1 MQLRYV
7 ILQWFVYRSKKK
19 KLKIFFLSLLIYFK
33 HFRPIRFFSII
44 EYLNVNS
51 VGKRIKSYLIEKKK
65 KKVFSLSLPS
75 LALALSRLSFVVEYD
90 EFRSRTRLFPLFS
103 EQGACTFTSRRN
115 DICVLM
121 RVLASYSLRFFFLY
135 ACMSTFIILPMGFV
149 CSKEGRKKKKKRRR
163 RRKKLHYSVVTNI
176 YKDRNFLCVSG
187 LQAIKFVL
195 SIIELIKQHERGGFL
210 RAREKPWKRV
220 FFSFS

>member
-1 MQLRYV
+1 M
-7 ILQWFVYRSKKK
+7 
-19 KLKIFFLSLLIYFK
+19 KIFFLSLLIYFK

-121 RVLASYSLRFFFLY
+121 RVLASYSLRFFF
-135 ACMSTFIILPMGFV
+135 CMPV
-149 CSKEGRKKKKKRRR
+149 CRHLLFFQWVLSARKKVEKKRRR
-163 RRKKLHYSVVTNI
+163 GEEEEK
-176 YKDRNFLCVSG
+176 NFITAL
-187 LQAIKFVL
+187 
-195 SIIELIKQHERGGFL
+195 
-210 RAREKPWKRV
+210 
-220 FFSFS
+220 